1 MPTVIGE
8 YLRLAYYSAV
18 CTYVSPDAKLL
29 FGSMIAHRE
38 ATIRRGVVIGQG
50 TIIGKADIGEMVLF
64 GAGVSL
70 LSGKYQHG
78 RPQDRRENDPGTEEY
93 RIIKIGSHSWIGEKS
108 VIMADVGESCTVAA
122 GAVLMKDAPDN
133 TTFMG
138 NPARKVSIAAPTVPA
153 TPPVETET

>member
-1 MPTVIGE
+1 MKIFLKRTLYVFGLLVTLPLILLTWLELAVLGPKWEKVFGQCKETLSLVPTFVGE

-18 CTYVSPDAKLL
+18 CTYVSPDAALL

-50 TIIGKADIGEMVLF
+50 TIIGKADVGENVLF

-78 RPQDRRENDPGTEEY
+78 RPEDRREN
-93 RIIKIGSHSWIGEKS
+93 
-108 VIMADVGESCTVAA
+108 
-122 GAVLMKDAPDN
+122 
-133 TTFMG
+133 
-138 NPARKVSIAAPTVPA
+138 
-153 TPPVETET
+153 